1 MRDSQLRLRRSI
13 SDVRRINIA
22 VLVDRPMTKLRHEA
36 SVVNDQK
43 KMSDHLA
50 NERTVLAW
58 TRTGL
63 NIFTI
68 GCAVARFGGP
78 NDSQASLTNPTAD
91 KKPVISGIILAA
103 CGLLCLLYGLY
114 RFVQTHRRINGIQ
127 ASPNPDIIGPIIAIL
142 FLTAALIAVV
152 VVFFII

>member
-1 MRDSQLRLRRSI
+1 M
-13 SDVRRINIA
+13 N
-22 VLVDRPMTKLRHEA
+22 E
-36 SVVNDQK
+36 
-43 KMSDHLA
+43 HLA

-78 NDSQASLTNPTAD
+78 NGSQTSLTNPTTD

-103 CGLLCLLYGLY
+103 CGLLCLLYGLH
-114 RFVQTHRRINGIQ
+114 RFVQTHGRINGTR
-127 ASPNPDIIGPIIAIL
+127 ASPNPDIIGPIIAVL
-142 FLTAALIAVV
+142 FLAAALIAVV
-152 VVFFII
+152 VVVFFII

>member
-1 MRDSQLRLRRSI
+1 MT
-13 SDVRRINIA
+13 RIK
-22 VLVDRPMTKLRHEA
+22 REA
-36 SVVNDQK
+36 SAASDQP
-43 KMSDHLA
+43 KMNDHLA

-78 NDSQASLTNPTAD
+78 NGSQTSLTNANAD
-91 KKPVISGIILAA
+91 KKPVISGIILAT

-114 RFVQTHRRINGIQ
+114 RFVQTHRRINGAR
-127 ASPNPDIIGPIIAIL
+127 ASPNPDILGPIVGVL
-142 FLTAALIAVV
+142 FLTGALIAVV